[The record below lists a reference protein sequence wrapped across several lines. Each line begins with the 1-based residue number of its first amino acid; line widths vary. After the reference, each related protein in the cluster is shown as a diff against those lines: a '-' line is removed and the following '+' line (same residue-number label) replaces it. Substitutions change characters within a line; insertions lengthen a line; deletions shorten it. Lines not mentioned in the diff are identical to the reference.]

1 MTGEYEVALSVC
13 LFALMGD
20 DADAPLTGVEELGG
34 DARPRRYP
42 AMTSAISVQSPGG
55 FSLGVRMSNPASSRS
70 SSLLSSTA

>member
-34 DARPRRYP
+34 DARPADTRR
-42 AMTSAISVQSPGG
+42 
-55 FSLGVRMSNPASSRS
+55 
-70 SSLLSSTA
+70 